1 MCFLLHQPSSRL
13 TPLLV
18 AFLIYPICNRFW
30 DQINTEDIAICE
42 KVQLGT
48 AAAPYQGGR
57 FSFRFEETLHR
68 FQNMLADKLV
78 GEERIPEGD
87 PPELWRW

>member
-1 MCFLLHQPSSRL
+1 MLSPSS
-13 TPLLV
+13 T
-18 AFLIYPICNRFW
+18 FLATYSLYLWRASFICNRFW

>member
-1 MCFLLHQPSSRL
+1 M
-13 TPLLV
+13 